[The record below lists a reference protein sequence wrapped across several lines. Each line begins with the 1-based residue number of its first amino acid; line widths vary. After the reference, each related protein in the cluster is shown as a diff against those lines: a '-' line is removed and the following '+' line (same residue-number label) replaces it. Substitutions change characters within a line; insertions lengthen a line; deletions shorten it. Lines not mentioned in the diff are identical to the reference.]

1 MERAKLAMNGDDMP
15 GMFVYGAIEPA
26 KGFIVIIERDEDAC
40 DLLAGD
46 ITPVCFVD
54 QLLQHA
60 LCFSD
65 PTEPGISDRQPCVR
79 LMRPLLRLQVQGER
93 ILELS
98 LFSINASQRGLLV
111 IVTWIEGQCS
121 LCSADRIV
129 QPVRIE
135 KHNRLIV
142 AGDGRKRVK
151 TLRLV

>member
-1 MERAKLAMNGDDMP
+1 MNGDDIP

-46 ITPVCFVD
+46 VTPVRFVD

-65 PTEPGISDRQPCVR
+65 STEPGISDRQPCVR
-79 LMRPLLRLQVQGER
+79 LMRPLLRLQVQGEC

-98 LFSINASQRGLLV
+98 LFSINASQRGLQV
-111 IVTWIEGQCS
+111 IVIWIESQCS
-121 LCSADRIV
+121 LCSGDRIV
-129 QPVRIE
+129 QPIRI
-135 KHNRLIV
+135 KKQDRLMV
-142 AGDGRKRVK
+142 ADEGRKGVK

>member
-1 MERAKLAMNGDDMP
+1 MNGDDIP

-46 ITPVCFVD
+46 ITPVRFVD

-65 PTEPGISDRQPCVR
+65 PTEPGISDRQPRVR

-93 ILELS
+93 ILQPIRIKKQDRLM
-98 LFSINASQRGLLV
+98 V
-111 IVTWIEGQCS
+111 
-121 LCSADRIV
+121 AD
-129 QPVRIE
+129 E
-135 KHNRLIV
+135 
-142 AGDGRKRVK
+142 GRKRVK

>member
-1 MERAKLAMNGDDMP
+1 MNGDDIP

-46 ITPVCFVD
+46 VTSVCFID

-60 LCFSD
+60 LCLSD
-65 PTEPGISDRQPCVR
+65 STEPGISDRQPCVR
-79 LMRPLLRLQVQGER
+79 LMRALLRLQVQGQR

-98 LFSINASQRGLLV
+98 LFSINASQRGLQIIV
-111 IVTWIEGQCS
+111 IWIKSQCS

-129 QPVRIE
+129 QPIRIE
-135 KHNRLIV
+135 KQDRLTI
-142 AGDGRKRVK
+142 ADEGR
-151 TLRLV
+151 